1 MSRSSTKRQSSVK
14 VSKVRKERIAELLDL
29 DLKVILKTGLREH
42 LHEMLKL
49 FAEMLMSQE
58 AGELVGRR
66 SERIQG
72 RTASRWGSQLGFA
85 NLLEEQKVTVDKPRV
100 RTAGKN
106 GSEVKLQMYEAL
118 TRSVLPKR
126 TGRSQAA
133 CLGSQPEMFR
143 RLLKPILDGRSIGR
157 QTISNRGIKQMA
169 EQLELFKNRSFGKH
183 DFVVIFI
190 DGVGLADRLF
200 VAAIGLDKTGA
211 KHVLGFEQGST
222 ESSHICHQFA
232 QQLD

>member
-72 RTASRWGSQLGFA
+72 RTASRWGSQPGFA
-85 NLLEEQKVTVDKPRV
+85 NL
-100 RTAGKN
+100 
-106 GSEVKLQMYEAL
+106 
-118 TRSVLPKR
+118 
-126 TGRSQAA
+126 
-133 CLGSQPEMFR
+133 
-143 RLLKPILDGRSIGR
+143 
-157 QTISNRGIKQMA
+157 
-169 EQLELFKNRSFGKH
+169 
-183 DFVVIFI
+183 
-190 DGVGLADRLF
+190 
-200 VAAIGLDKTGA
+200 
-211 KHVLGFEQGST
+211 
-222 ESSHICHQFA
+222 
-232 QQLD
+232 